1 MLAALRAHAAEL
13 GDGWAAFPAPLAG
26 HIYQAK
32 AVHRAAL
39 WGVSPFRQLANG
51 IGGVDADMGN
61 WTIAVAGARLGDG
74 DGFILLA
81 MRADLAAGNPGSAE
95 ELQDHDC
102 TAPPG

>member
-1 MLAALRAHAAEL
+1 V
-13 GDGWAAFPAPLAG
+13 GDAWAAFSVPLEG
-26 HIYQAK
+26 HIYQAM
-32 AVHRAAL
+32 AVHRPAL

-51 IGGVDADMGN
+51 IGGAGTDMAD

-81 MRADLAAGNPGSAE
+81 MHDDLATGNYGSAE

-102 TAPPG
+102 TAAP